1 MRLSV
6 RPKSRNTRAFT
17 LVEILVVI
25 GIIGVLIAILFPAL
39 RKARK
44 KAMVMAS
51 PVVYV
56 GKDNRIHL
64 TDPSGNADLQYDVQ
78 SNMQCPV
85 CHSPPVWSPSGQMIA
100 FRLSEKGQNFTGMLD
115 PFSGGVKKHQEKSG
129 PFMSWVDST
138 RFVEYDRSR
147 LITRNAYSGTSDART
162 VSAEHLLFVAP
173 APANAPGPYVGV
185 ARQNGR
191 TTVTFLKNDF
201 SLGRPIATV
210 KAGGLSAEWPRV
222 DGLGEFVGWSQNGG
236 QSATSGAYVVAYKPV
251 SDSPSTAPYILKPD
265 GYKSTYFCDWTD
277 QGTILA
283 NGTRDGSRW
292 ELIVIDRQGNVLRK
306 LPTVVPPVSGA
317 VASWRKYGHK

>member
-1 MRLSV
+1 MRRARTLAF
-6 RPKSRNTRAFT
+6 RPSSGFT

-25 GIIGVLIAILFPAL
+25 GIIGILIALLFPAL

-64 TDPSGNADLQYDVQ
+64 TNASGTADLQYDVQ

-100 FRLSEKGQNFTGMLD
+100 FRLSEKGKNFTGMLD
-115 PFSGGVKKHQEKSG
+115 PFSGSLKKHEERSG

-138 RFVEYDRSR
+138 RFVEYDRSQ
-147 LITRNAYSGTSDART
+147 LITRNAYSGSSEPRG
-162 VSAEHLLFVAP
+162 VGAEHLLFVSP
-173 APANAPGPYVGV
+173 APPSSPGPYVGV
-185 ARQNGR
+185 ARINGR
-191 TTVTFLKNDF
+191 TTVTFLKKDF
-201 SLGRPIATV
+201 SLGPPVA
-210 KAGGLSAEWPRV
+210 AMSSGGLSAEWPRV
-222 DGLGEFVGWSQNGG
+222 DGLGEYVGWSQSKGG
-236 QSATSGAYVVAYKPV
+236 GSYVIAYKPAV
-251 SDSPSTAPYILKPD
+251 GSPATPPIQLKPA
-265 GYKSTYFCDWTD
+265 GYSSIYFCDWTE

-283 NGTRDGSRW
+283 NGTRDGQKW
-292 ELIVIDRQGNVLRK
+292 ALIIVDREGNVVRT
-306 LPTVVPPVSGA
+306 LPTIVPPVSGA